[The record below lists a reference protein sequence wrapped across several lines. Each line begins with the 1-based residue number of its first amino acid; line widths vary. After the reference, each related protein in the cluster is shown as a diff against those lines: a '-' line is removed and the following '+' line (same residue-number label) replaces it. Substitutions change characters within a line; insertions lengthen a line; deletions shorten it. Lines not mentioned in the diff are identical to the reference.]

1 MTSRNILGNTESF
14 MDTHTTD
21 HHHHATIRVED
32 DALLR
37 GRGRFMDDDGEQDHV
52 FGFFVRS
59 PHAFARIVKIDTS
72 EARKADG
79 VLAVLTAADMKAAGV
94 GNVSAHPPLP
104 GRGGAKLVMPVRPAL
119 ADERVMHVGQAVALV
134 VARTAA
140 AAQDAAEKVAIDYEE
155 LAPIVAA
162 AAAVKPGATQLWP
175 EAAGNIAID
184 WVGLAKEPDANAR
197 EVDAI
202 ITSAAH
208 VARLTQF
215 NQRIF
220 PATMETRGATASYD
234 KTNDAYT
241 LRVCSQ
247 SAQVMRDG
255 LVPVMGVK
263 REQLRVIT
271 EDVGGAFGLKTGT
284 YPEYPALLVAAKA
297 VGRPVHWMSTR
308 AEACLSDNQARD
320 MLIEGEL
327 ALDDKGKFLALRVR
341 NLVNLGAFIGPV
353 AAHLATNNFTRCFP
367 AMYRIPS
374 LDIQVR
380 CAFTN
385 TIPTAPFRGAG
396 RPEANY
402 ILERLVDEA
411 ARLTG
416 IDRDKVRRRN
426 LIPPSQI
433 PFKTAV
439 GTTYD
444 SGDFPAVF
452 DKAITLADFSG
463 FSKRKREATKRGK
476 RRGLGISC
484 LLEHSGGTPTESAA
498 LNFTADGSLMV
509 VLGVHSTGQG
519 HATVYRRLAAERLGI
534 APDRVF
540 VRQGD
545 SSLGVGNGASVGSRS
560 TMTAGTALVRTVE
573 ALVEKGRKIAANV
586 LEAGE
591 QDIVYR
597 DGAFAVTGTD
607 RRVGLFELAREAA
620 ERAKRGDIAESLD
633 TKQTADTPQTFPNG
647 CHIAEI
653 EIDPATGEIEVVT
666 YTAVDDAG
674 NIMDHTLIEGQMHGA
689 VAQGLGQALF
699 EAVVYDPDNGQ
710 LVSGSFMDYCMP
722 RATDMPAF
730 RIADVIVPAT
740 TNPLGV
746 KGAGEAGTTA
756 SLAAVMNAIA
766 DAIPGAAAAHMDMP
780 ATPEK
785 VWQACQEA

>member
-1 MTSRNILGNTESF
+1 

-21 HHHHATIRVED
+21 HHHATIRVED
-32 DALLR
+32 DTLLR
-37 GRGRFMDDDGEQDHV
+37 GRGRFVDDDESQNRA
-52 FGFFVRS
+52 FGFFLRS
-59 PHAFARIVKIDTS
+59 PHAFARIRSIDTS
-72 EARKADG
+72 LARQANG
-79 VLAVLTAADMKAAGV
+79 VLAVLTAADIKAAGV

-104 GRGGAKLVMPVRPAL
+104 GRGGAKLVIPLRPAL

-134 VARTAA
+134 VATTQA
-140 AAQDAAEKVAIDYEE
+140 AAQDAAEKIAIDYEE
-155 LAPIVAA
+155 LAPVVEA
-162 AAAVKPGATQLWP
+162 AAAVKPGAIQLWP
-175 EAAGNIAID
+175 EAAGNLALD

-197 EVDAI
+197 EIDEI
-202 ITSAAH
+202 IKSAAH

-215 NQRIF
+215 CQRIF
-220 PATMETRGATASYD
+220 PATMETRGATAHYD
-234 KTNDAYT
+234 KASDAYT

-255 LVPVMGVK
+255 LLPVMGVK
-263 REQLRVIT
+263 REQLRVIS

-284 YPEYPALLVAAKA
+284 YPEYPVLLLAAKS
-297 VGRPVHWMSTR
+297 VGRPVHWMASR

-320 MLIEGEL
+320 MLIDGEL
-327 ALDDKGKFLALRVR
+327 ALDDKGRFLALRIR

-367 AMYRIPS
+367 GMYRIEH

-411 ARLTG
+411 SRITG
-416 IDRDKVRRRN
+416 IDRDKIRRRN

-452 DKAITLADFSG
+452 DKAMVLADFAG
-463 FSKRKREATKRGK
+463 FSKRRREAHKRGK

-498 LNFTADGSLMV
+498 LNFTADGALMV

-534 APDRVF
+534 PADRVF

-545 SSLGVGNGASVGSRS
+545 SALGVGNGASVGSRS

-573 ALVEKGRKIAANV
+573 TLIEKGRKIAANV

-607 RRVGLFELAREAA
+607 RRVGLFELARDAA
-620 ERAKRGDIAESLD
+620 ERAKRGEIAESLD
-633 TKQTADTPQTFPNG
+633 TKQSADTPQTFPNG
-647 CHIAEI
+647 CHIAEV
-653 EIDPATGEIEVVT
+653 EVDPATGETQVMS

-674 NIMDHTLIEGQMHGA
+674 NIMDHTLIEGQVHGG

-699 EAVVYDPDNGQ
+699 EAVVYDRDNGQ

-722 RATDMPAF
+722 RATDMPEF
-730 RIADVIVPAT
+730 RIADVIAPAT

-746 KGAGEAGTTA
+746 KGAGEAGTTG

-766 DAIPGAAAAHMDMP
+766 DAIPGDAAAHMDMP

-785 VWQACQEA
+785 VWQACRGA

>member
-1 MTSRNILGNTESF
+1 MTELF
-14 MDTHTTD
+14 MDAHATD
-21 HHHHATIRVED
+21 HHHATIRVED
-32 DALLR
+32 DTLVR
-37 GRGRFMDDDGEQDHV
+37 GKGRFVDDDATENRAY
-52 FGFFVRS
+52 GFFLRS
-59 PHAFARIVKIDTS
+59 PHAFARIRSIDTA
-72 EARKADG
+72 EARQVPG
-79 VLAVLTAADMKAAGV
+79 VLAVLTAAEMKAAGV
-94 GNVSAHPPLP
+94 GSVSTHFPMP
-104 GRGGAKLVMPVRPAL
+104 GRGGAKLVVPFRPAL
-119 ADERVMHVGQAVALV
+119 ADERVMHIGQPVALV
-134 VARTAA
+134 VAETQA
-140 AAQDAAEKVAIDYEE
+140 AAQDAAEEIAVDYDE
-155 LAPIVAA
+155 LAPIIAA
-162 AAAVKPGATQLWP
+162 SDAAKPGATQLWP
-175 EAAGNIAID
+175 EAPGNVSLD
-184 WVGLAKEPDANAR
+184 WLGLAKDPDANTR
-197 EVDAI
+197 EIDEVI
-202 ITSAAH
+202 KSAAH

-220 PATMETRGATASYD
+220 PATMEPRGATASYD
-234 KTNDAYT
+234 KASDSYLVRT
-241 LRVCSQ
+241 CSQ
-247 SAQVMRDG
+247 SASVMRDALAPLMG
-255 LVPVMGVK
+255 LK
-263 REQLRVIT
+263 REQVRVIT
-271 EDVGGAFGLKTGT
+271 EDVGGAFGLKTGP
-284 YPEYPALLVAAKA
+284 YPEHPALMVAAKLT
-297 VGRPVHWMSTR
+297 GRPVHWMSTR

-320 MLIEGEL
+320 MLIDGEL
-327 ALDDKGKFLALRVR
+327 AIDEKGKFLALRVR
-341 NLVNLGAFIGPV
+341 NLVNLGAFVGAV
-353 AAHLATNNFTRCFP
+353 GVHLATNNFARCYP
-367 AMYRIPS
+367 AMYRIPL

-380 CAFTN
+380 CVFTN

-411 ARLTG
+411 SRITG
-416 IDRDKVRRRN
+416 IDRDKIRRRN
-426 LIPPSQI
+426 LIPPKEI

-444 SGDFPAVF
+444 SGDFPTVF
-452 DKAITLADFSG
+452 DKAIALADYAG
-463 FSKRKREATKRGK
+463 FAKRKREAAKRGK
-476 RRGLGISC
+476 RRGIGISC

-509 VLGVHSTGQG
+509 ALGVHSTGQG
-519 HATVYRRLAAERLGI
+519 HATVYKRLAAERLGI
-534 APDRVF
+534 SPDRVF

-545 SSLGVGNGASVGSRS
+545 SALNVGHGASVGSRS

-573 ALVEKGRKIAANV
+573 TLIEKGRKIAANV

-597 DGAFAVTGTD
+597 GGAFLVTGTD

-620 ERAKRGDIAESLD
+620 ERRKRGEIPESLD
-633 TKQTADTPQTFPNG
+633 TKQAVDTPQTFPNG

-653 EIDPATGEIEVVT
+653 EVDPTTGEIDVAT

-699 EAVVYDPDNGQ
+699 EAVVYDKDNGQ

-722 RATDMPAF
+722 RATDIPAF

-756 SLAAVMNAIA
+756 SLAAVMNALA
-766 DAIPGAAAAHMDMP
+766 DAIPGAAHMDMP

-785 VWQACQEA
+785 VWKACGQG